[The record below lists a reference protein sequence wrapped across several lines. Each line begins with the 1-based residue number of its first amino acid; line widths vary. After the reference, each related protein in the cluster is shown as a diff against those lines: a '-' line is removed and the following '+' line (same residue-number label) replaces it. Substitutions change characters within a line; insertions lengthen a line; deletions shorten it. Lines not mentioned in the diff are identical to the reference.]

1 MSLSCHLLSSWC
13 CCHAV
18 TAFRGL
24 FVLFLS
30 GVALLAL
37 RLLSFAVSTTFGIE
51 PAFENDSTTVEQM
64 QLPEGA
70 HVIHYFDSYGD
81 GWHGGY
87 WTIKDCRGN
96 VIAGGETAGLVANM
110 GGETEFNAPYFESC
124 GEAGSGGGE
133 PAPSPPP
140 APPVGT
146 TDPRHISS
154 LRCASAVRVHCPL
167 IAGLSTGVTP
177 PPPAPSPPSGG
188 VAVGVEGCT
197 YAAATNYNWQATVDD
212 GSCVYAECPEVA
224 PVPPPP
230 PDRCGE
236 R

>member
-1 MSLSCHLLSSWC
+1 MI
-13 CCHAV
+13 
-18 TAFRGL
+18 RGL
-24 FVLFLS
+24 FFLFLS

-37 RLLSFAVSTTFGIE
+37 RLLSFAASTTFGIE
-51 PAFENDSTTVEQM
+51 PAFENDSVTVEQM

-124 GEAGSGGGE
+124 GEAASGGGE
-133 PAPSPPP
+133 PPSPPP

-146 TDPRHISS
+146 TDLSAHSFAALRVSCACTLSADRWLVDRRHAAAPSTI
-154 LRCASAVRVHCPL
+154 AAVRR
-167 IAGLSTGVTP
+167 
-177 PPPAPSPPSGG
+177 GG
-188 VAVGVEGCT
+188 RG
-197 YAAATNYNWQATVDD
+197 
-212 GSCVYAECPEVA
+212 
-224 PVPPPP
+224 
-230 PDRCGE
+230 R
-236 R
+236 